1 MGKNPKKATNFNE
14 ETNIANVHFPTHP
27 VDPLSLAMNS
37 CLPLSL
43 SFAEWLLD

>member
-1 MGKNPKKATNFNE
+1 MGKNPKKATDFNE

-37 CLPLSL
+37 CLPPSL
-43 SFAEWLLD
+43 SFAEWLPD